1 MATPERSLTVGDSV
15 LLEKPQFQEVLDEL
29 ERQGYRIIGPRAI
42 DGAIVLTELEA
53 ISQLPIGLIDEQD
66 GGHYRLKEDNDAGY
80 FDFVVGPHSLKNFLF
95 PSHET
100 VQELALDGNGWHMQ
114 TPADTSPP
122 IAVIGLRGCDLHALA
137 VQDRTFLGGPCV
149 DPGYRAR
156 REKLFIVAVNCRR
169 SAATCFC
176 HSMQT
181 GPAVQRGFDLALTE
195 WDDRFVV
202 EVGSHRG
209 IEVMSRVGWSSCPPE
224 TAELAA
230 EIPRGLE
237 RQMHQRSQQPAAAG
251 DPRQRHLDTTDI
263 RNLLLGNLEHSRWD
277 DVAERCLA
285 CANCTMV
292 CPTCFCSTV
301 EDVADLAGEHVRRER
316 SWASCFTGEHS
327 HLSSGP
333 VRPTIKA
340 QYRQWLTHKLA
351 SWIDQFGTSGCVG
364 CGRCITWCPVG
375 IDLTEEVAAIR
386 GANS

>member
-1 MATPERSLTVGDSV
+1 MAAMSEPLSVGDSV
-15 LLEKPQFQEVLDEL
+15 MLQKPRLQQVLDAL
-29 ERQGYRIIGPRAI
+29 KQRGYRTIGPSAV
-42 DGAIVLTELEA
+42 DGAVVLTELETTN
-53 ISQLPIGLIDEQD
+53 QLPVGWIDEQD
-66 GGHYRLKEDNDAGY
+66 GGHYRLKRDSAAGY
-80 FDFVVGPHSLKNFLF
+80 FDCVVGPHSLKNFLF
-95 PSHET
+95 PSRET
-100 VQELALDGNGWHMQ
+100 IQELALDANGWHFR

-122 IAVIGLRGCDLHALA
+122 IAVIGLRGCDLYALG
-137 VQDRTFLGGPCV
+137 VQDRTFLNGPYV
-149 DPGYRAR
+149 DPGYRSR

-181 GPAVQRGFDLALTE
+181 GPAVPRVFDLALTE
-195 WDDRFVV
+195 LDDCFVI
-202 EVGSHRG
+202 EVGSDRG
-209 IEVMSRVGWSSCPPE
+209 IEVLSTVECSTCPADIVKL
-224 TAELAA
+224 AE
-230 EIPRGLE
+230 EIPHRLE
-237 RQMHQRSQQPAAAG
+237 KQMHKRSERPPVAG
-251 DPRQRHLDTTDI
+251 EPQQRHLDTSDI

-277 DVAERCLA
+277 DVAQRCLA

-292 CPTCFCSTV
+292 CPTCFCSSV
-301 EDVADLAGEHVRRER
+301 EEVADLSGEHVRRER

-386 GANS
+386 GTNS